1 MSMTSV
7 NDLVAAA
14 MGDLQSGRSGR
25 LAAFSSPNSPA
36 CVFYFGERSQSFHA
50 DVERGLRDAWG
61 GASRHVCY
69 AVVPDAVAFET
80 AASDSDAVPFVDAS
94 SGKAFS
100 INDLQRRVMDMMC
113 AGGYFSDATH
123 CEIYCVLD
131 TTGLT
136 GDAVRQWYM
145 TLNGIK
151 AVLAGVDINAM
162 LIALL
167 NESLG
172 RSNAGEVKGT
182 LRAIYEDSEI
192 AGPNRHLYDCVFLYG
207 NYTKSGWSK
216 LLDGFDPQRHG
227 ERDIVPDVIALTNSV
242 GEDRA
247 SIRRALYDN
256 GGRPAI
262 TAAFKY
268 VDKPCRDIVVISLR
282 HIVEALSA
290 RMDESAGRALD
301 DDAIDRALGI
311 QGSRSAIVEGCMPL
325 IDEVL
330 ARYQGFERHL
340 PCLNSDVSVASL
352 PFGQADQETGG
363 CLRQFVDHN
372 HLHDLMHGGAGS
384 LEGLDHQ
391 IADHMVSALDA
402 GQLLS
407 LNEQTLARKIEH
419 AFTDVIPSEESIA
432 SRKVADAVKLL
443 LVGRVAQSVRDITL
457 AVVRHLRVQAEQAV
471 SAFNRITQDV
481 AYISAERQQ
490 GVHIKVDSFY
500 SKVVSSFFANPQ
512 LCVTLLRKLLSIGN
526 DEQNMLDVLRE
537 EALLP
542 LFESAYGGQCVF
554 ALGFMDELV
563 LRLTD
568 GHDPNAAVHL
578 VGQELVDNV
587 GDYIG
592 FKTLETIPQR
602 IMEAYLLY
610 VDDDVTSAAGKL
622 CQYLDRFDLKP
633 GVSRVFHDASLQD
646 SATSIWFY
654 PLETRHL

>member
-7 NDLVAAA
+7 NDLVATA
-14 MGDLQSGRSGR
+14 MGDLQSERSGQ

-50 DVERGLRDAWG
+50 DVVRGLQGAWG

-69 AVVPDAVAFET
+69 AVIPDAAALEA
-80 AASDSDAVPFVDAS
+80 AASGSNAMPFVDAS
-94 SGKAFS
+94 SGNAFS
-100 INDLQRRVMDMMC
+100 INDLQHKGMDMMRT
-113 AGGYFSDATH
+113 GGYFADATR
-123 CEIYCVLD
+123 CELYCILD

-136 GDAVRQWYM
+136 GGVVKQWYM
-145 TLNGIK
+145 ALNSIK
-151 AVLAGVDINAM
+151 AVLAGVGINAM

-172 RSNAGEVKGT
+172 QSNASEIKET

-192 AGPNRHLYDCVFLYG
+192 VGPNRHLYDCVFLYS

-216 LLDGFDPQRHG
+216 LLDGFDPQRHD

-242 GEDRA
+242 GEDRS
-247 SIRRALYDN
+247 SIRSTLYSS
-256 GGRPAI
+256 GECPAI

-268 VDKPCRDIVVISLR
+268 VDKPRRDIAVISLR
-282 HIVEALSA
+282 HIVEALGE
-290 RMDESAGRALD
+290 RMDESADKALSD
-301 DDAIDRALGI
+301 DVIDQALGI
-311 QGSRSAIVEGCMPL
+311 QGNRSAIVDGCMPL
-325 IDEVL
+325 INDVL
-330 ARYQGFERHL
+330 AKYQGFEQYL
-340 PCLNSDVSVASL
+340 PCLNGDVNVASL
-352 PFGQADQETGG
+352 PFEQADQETGG

-372 HLHDLMHGGAGS
+372 HLHDLTHGGAGS
-384 LEGLDHQ
+384 LEGLEGQ
-391 IADHMVSALDA
+391 IANHMVTALDA
-402 GQLLS
+402 GQMLS
-407 LNEQTLARKIEH
+407 LNEQTLARKIEN

-432 SRKVADAVKLL
+432 SRKVPDAVKLL
-443 LVGRVAQSVRDITL
+443 LVGRVAQNVRDVTL
-457 AVVRHLRVQAEQAV
+457 AVVKHLRAQAEQTI
-471 SAFNRITQDV
+471 SAFNSIKQDV
-481 AYISAERQQ
+481 AFISAERQQ
-490 GVHIKVDSFY
+490 GVHIKVNAFY

-512 LCVTLLRKLLSIGN
+512 RCATLLRKLLSIGN
-526 DEQNMLDVLRE
+526 DEQHMLDVLRD

-542 LFESAYGGQCVF
+542 LFDSEYGGQRVF

-568 GHDPNAAVHL
+568 GHDPTAAVNL
-578 VGQELVDNV
+578 VGQELVNNV

-592 FKTLETIPQR
+592 FKTLEIIPQR

-610 VDDDVTSAAGKL
+610 VDDDATSAAGKL

-633 GVSRVFHDASLQD
+633 GVNRVFHNASLQD